1 MAWRK
6 TPYFNDREIYREFD
20 YHRDEM
26 KKYEGQ
32 LDRLQRANEYLNDR
46 DFRDGHFDEKTDE
59 WVDTEGQ
66 FTGSP
71 YGWFK
76 GKK

>member
-1 MAWRK
+1 MAWFTSNENENWRA
-6 TPYFNDREIYREFD
+6 YDNLQSEADIYKERAERF
-20 YHRDEM
+20 
-26 KKYEGQ
+26 K
-32 LDRLQRANEYLNDR
+32 RANEYLKDR
-46 DFRDGHFDEKTDE
+46 EILRDGHFDEKTDE